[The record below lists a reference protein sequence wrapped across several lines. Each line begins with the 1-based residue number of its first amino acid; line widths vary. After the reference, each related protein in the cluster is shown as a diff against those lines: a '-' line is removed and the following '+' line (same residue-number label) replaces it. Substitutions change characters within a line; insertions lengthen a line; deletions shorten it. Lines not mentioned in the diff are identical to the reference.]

1 MEEFKY
7 RGYTLEQL
15 QKMSLKEL
23 IPIATAD
30 ARRSLKRLNFNE
42 RAKKLIE
49 KMTKKDNVRTH
60 LREMVILPQWVGKT
74 INVYNGKE
82 FVPVK
87 ITPKMIF
94 HRLGEYAFTT
104 KRVKHGSPGL
114 MATRSSSYV
123 PIK

>member
-15 QKMSLKEL
+15 QKMSFKDW
-23 IPIATAD
+23 IPIVNAD
-30 ARRSLKRLNFNE
+30 VRRKLKRGFTE
-42 RAKKLIE
+42 QEKKLIE
-49 KMTKKDNVRTH
+49 KVSKKDNVRTH
-60 LREMVILPQWVGKT
+60 LREMIILPQWVGKT
-74 INVYNGKE
+74 INVHNGKE

-87 ITPKMIF
+87 ITPNMIF
-94 HRLGEYAFTT
+94 HRLGEYALTT
-104 KRVKHGSPGL
+104 KRVKHGSPGI

>member
-7 RGYTLEQL
+7 RGYSLEQL
-15 QKMSLKEL
+15 QKMTLKDM
-23 IPIATAD
+23 IPIVNAD
-30 ARRSLKRLNFNE
+30 VRRKLKRGFTNGE
-42 RAKKLIE
+42 KKLTE
-49 KMTKKDNVRTH
+49 KLSKKDNVRTH
-60 LREMVILPQWVGKT
+60 LREAIILPQWVGKT
-74 INVYNGKE
+74 INVHNGKE

-87 ITPKMIF
+87 ISPRMVF
-94 HRLGEYAFTT
+94 HRLGEYVFTT